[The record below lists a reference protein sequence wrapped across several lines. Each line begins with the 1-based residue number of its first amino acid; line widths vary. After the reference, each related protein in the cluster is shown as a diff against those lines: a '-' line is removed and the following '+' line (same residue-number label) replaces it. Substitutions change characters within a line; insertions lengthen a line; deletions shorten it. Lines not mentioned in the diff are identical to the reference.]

1 VLTTT
6 AKFSL
11 NSSGLIENYTGLKWL
26 KQGPMVCFCVDSK
39 EISGNMKGGK
49 FLD

>member
-6 AKFSL
+6 ADISV
-11 NSSGLIENYTGLKWL
+11 NSSGLVEHYTGLKWL
-26 KQGPMVCFCVDSK
+26 KQGPIACFCVDSK
-39 EISGNMKGGK
+39 KTSGNMKEGK